1 MSVSQIK
8 RMVNYSGLAF
18 GKGPLTS
25 STSPLWS
32 PHGAYS
38 YGAIEMG
45 GAHMGAIHANPV
57 HMGAIH
63 ANPAH
68 MGAIE
73 MGAIHANPAHMGAIE
88 MGAIHANPYG
98 MFYGEADGSEDQSM
112 MDKAKAFLQQETFG
126 IQNMYLA
133 IGGLVGILLFR
144 DKIPFLKKNPLM
156 RKNKWSGDPDG
167 HKGAALA
174 RWAMHFD
181 DPKRAKEALKLLD
194 GRTVKH
200 PKRRGKVKTPKGRM
214 AGYALQASRRL
225 VGKSAMPTTVKGLK
239 TALKGKGIK
248 NLSGKRKGELENLWE
263 QTFGDMVANP
273 KRRKVRRK
281 AKSTAKR
288 KTRRT
293 MRKRRNRR

>member
-18 GKGPLTS
+18 GQGPLTS

-45 GAHMGAIHANPV
+45 GAHMGAIHANPA

-68 MGAIE
+68 MGAI
-73 MGAIHANPAHMGAIE
+73 HANPAHMGAIHANPVHMGAIE
-88 MGAIHANPYG
+88 MGALHANPYG

-112 MDKAKAFLQQETFG
+112 MDKAKAFFQKETFG
-126 IQNMYLA
+126 VQNLYLA
-133 IGGLVGILLFR
+133 LGGIGLLYLFR
-144 DKIPFLKKNPLM
+144 GKVPFLKKNP
-156 RKNKWSGDPDG
+156 WSGDPDG

-181 DPKRAKEALKLLD
+181 DPVRAKEALKLLD

-200 PKRRGKVKTPKGRM
+200 PKRRGKVKTKKGRM

-225 VGKSAMPTTVKGLK
+225 VGKSAMPTTVKKLK
-239 TALKGKGIK
+239 TALKGQKG
-248 NLSGKRKGELENLWE
+248 LSKMNKAELENLWE
-263 QTFGDMVANP
+263 QTFGDLVANP